1 MSGIL
6 DGLGGNLDELGAR
19 FGISPD
25 QIKSVTDTLGA
36 KLQGGAGQT
45 QAIADAA
52 GEHGLS
58 LEKLQG
64 ILAGLGG
71 TGALEKLGL
80 DPNGDILGQ
89 VTGFLDKDGYGNALD
104 DLADM
109 AKGFFGGKS

>member
-36 KLQGGAGQT
+36 KLQGGVGQT

-64 ILAGLGG
+64 VLAGLGG

-89 VTGFLDKDGYGNALD
+89 VTGFLDKDGDGNALD

>member
-80 DPNGDILGQ
+80 DPNGDILG
-89 VTGFLDKDGYGNALD
+89 LSLIHI
-104 DLADM
+104 
-109 AKGFFGGKS
+109 

>member
-25 QIKSVTDTLGA
+25 QIKSVTDTIGA

-64 ILAGLGG
+64 VLAGLGG

-89 VTGFLDKDGYGNALD
+89 VTGFLDKDGDGNALD